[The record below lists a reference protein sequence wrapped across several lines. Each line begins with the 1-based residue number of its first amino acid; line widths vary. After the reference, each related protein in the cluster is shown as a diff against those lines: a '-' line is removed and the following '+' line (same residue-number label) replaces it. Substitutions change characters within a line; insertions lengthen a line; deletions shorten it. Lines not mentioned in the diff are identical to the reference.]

1 MLGYYW
7 GMLPEIEKLLVLQER
22 DQKIRALKAELQTA
36 PAEKDRITKAL
47 ANRTSAFETVRQRGK
62 DIEVRR
68 KKLELD
74 AQSRRDSIG
83 KYKAQ
88 QFQTRKNEE
97 FQALG
102 HEIERLEQEIVK
114 IEDEEIELMERAD
127 ATYKEVATAELEF
140 KNAKVQAEQQMA
152 ALEKKQELLNQQLRE
167 TSADRELQAATI
179 PEDLREHYQRLFVS
193 KDGLAVVPVE
203 HEVCMGCHMK
213 NTTTNVHRI
222 KLAHDVGHCELCGRI
237 LY

>member
-1 MLGYYW
+1 
-7 GMLPEIEKLLVLQER
+7 MLPEIEKLLVLQER

-47 ANRTSAFETVRQRGK
+47 ETRTSTFETVRQRAK
-62 DIEVRR
+62 DLEVRR

-74 AQSRRDSIG
+74 AQSRRDSIA

-102 HEIERLEQEIVK
+102 HEIERLEQEIIK
-114 IEDEEIELMERAD
+114 IEDEEIDLMERAD
-127 ATYKEVATAELEF
+127 SNHKEVAASELEF
-140 KNAKVQAEQQMA
+140 KNAKAQAEQQMI
-152 ALEKKQELLNQQLRE
+152 ALEKKQELLNQQLRA
-167 TSADRELQAATI
+167 TSAERELQAATI

-203 HEVCMGCHMK
+203 REVCMGCHMK
-213 NTTTNVHRI
+213 NTTANVHRI
-222 KLAHDVGHCELCGRI
+222 KLAHDLGHCELCGRI

>member
-1 MLGYYW
+1 
-7 GMLPEIEKLLVLQER
+7 MLPEIEKLLVLQER
-22 DQKIRALKAELQTA
+22 DQRIRALKAELQTA

-47 ANRTSAFETVRQRGK
+47 VSRTSAFENVRQRAK

-74 AQSRRDSIG
+74 AQSRRDSIA

-102 HEIERLEQEIVK
+102 HEIERLEQEVVK

-127 ATYKEVATAELEF
+127 ATYKEVTAAELEF
-140 KNAKVQAEQQMA
+140 KKAKAQSEQQTA
-152 ALEKKQELLNQQLRE
+152 ALEKKHELLNQRLAE
-167 TSADRELQAATI
+167 TTVERQLQAGTI
-179 PEDLREHYQRLFVS
+179 PEDLLEQYKRLFVS

-213 NTTTNVHRI
+213 NTTTNVHRV
-222 KLAHDVGHCELCGRI
+222 KLALDIGHCELCGRI

>member
-1 MLGYYW
+1 
-7 GMLPEIEKLLVLQER
+7 MLPEIEKLLVLQER

-36 PAEKDRITKAL
+36 PAEKDRITKTL
-47 ANRTSAFETVRQRGK
+47 ASRTSAFENVRQRAK
-62 DIEVRR
+62 DNEVRR

-74 AQSRRDSIG
+74 AQSRRDSIA

-114 IEDEEIELMERAD
+114 IEDEEIELMERGD
-127 ATYKEVATAELEF
+127 ATYKEVTTAELEF
-140 KNAKVQAEQQMA
+140 KKAKAQAEQQTA
-152 ALEKKQELLNQQLRE
+152 ALEKKHELLNQRLAE
-167 TSADRELQAATI
+167 TAAERQLQAGTI
-179 PEDLREHYQRLFVS
+179 PEDLLEHYQRLFVS

-213 NTTTNVHRI
+213 NTTTNVHRV
-222 KLAHDVGHCELCGRI
+222 KLALDIGHCELCGRI